1 MWVQTVKPS
10 FGNLYPG
17 TAMDRMVA
25 EAKHSAGPLNEY
37 YFGHSQGAPQMIFE
51 PVPPFYVMTEEGYR
65 PGIFFNARA

>member
-1 MWVQTVKPS
+1 MMVQTVKPS

-37 YFGHSQGAPQMIFE
+37 FFGRSQGAPQMIFQ
-51 PVPPFYVMTEEGYR
+51 PVPLWYVTSQEGYQ
-65 PGIFFNARA
+65 PGIFFNAQA